1 MRVLVTGA
9 AGFLGSHLCDRLRAE
24 GHFVCGLDDG
34 STGDVERLGADDLL
48 HDVRKP
54 IDIGVSPADPLWGPF
69 DQIYHL
75 ACPASP
81 AHYQKDPK
89 RTLETA
95 FLGTRNVLD
104 AALAWKARVV
114 IASTSEVYGE
124 PQRHPQDEGLWS
136 YVNPIGPRSCFSD
149 DTEILTAR
157 GWVKFADLLGTDVVA
172 TIDEAHRVSYVV
184 PTEMICEPF
193 AGELVH
199 FANDKMDLLV
209 TPNHKMID
217 ERDGRGR
224 KFTEA
229 GADVEW
235 HHRSTPSGGA
245 WPEFEVPAVWM
256 LPPKRGSAKVYF
268 ESVPIDAWLEFVGI
282 YLADGHTTIV
292 TAKKTVNEVE
302 YTTQEHRV
310 VLTHD
315 HGWKQERI
323 KALLA
328 KLPWKF
334 HEHDHQIVISNRQ
347 LADALEP
354 LGRKALLKTIPR
366 EYLDLPPSKLSILF
380 EGLMFDGS
388 RRGGCFYTS
397 SRPLADAMQ
406 EIAFKIGKAATLVAY
421 HHNSNPWSDRECYR
435 VNIRPPVGAHYPDPA
450 RVPYVGDVYCVT
462 APPHHTILVRRNGKA
477 VFSGNCYETG
487 KMAGESLACAY
498 ARDVDVRIARIHNTY
513 GPRMNPADGRV
524 VVNFIAQALAGKP
537 LTVYGDGGQTRSL
550 CYVDDMIDGLVRLM
564 EHDGRKIAGPV
575 NLGNPIEMT
584 IRDIANAVSLA
595 CIAEAGVPAPA
606 ISFEPLPPD
615 DPTRRCPDITIARTL
630 LGWEPRTALDSG
642 LRQTVRAYM
651 RDEVETDPGVTPIP
665 EGA

>member
-136 YVNPIGPRSCFSD
+136 YVNPIGPR
-149 DTEILTAR
+149 A
-157 GWVKFADLLGTDVVA
+157 
-172 TIDEAHRVSYVV
+172 SY
-184 PTEMICEPF
+184 
-193 AGELVH
+193 
-199 FANDKMDLLV
+199 
-209 TPNHKMID
+209 
-217 ERDGRGR
+217 
-224 KFTEA
+224 
-229 GADVEW
+229 
-235 HHRSTPSGGA
+235 
-245 WPEFEVPAVWM
+245 EV
-256 LPPKRGSAKVYF
+256 
-268 ESVPIDAWLEFVGI
+268 
-282 YLADGHTTIV
+282 
-292 TAKKTVNEVE
+292 
-302 YTTQEHRV
+302 
-310 VLTHD
+310 
-315 HGWKQERI
+315 
-323 KALLA
+323 
-328 KLPWKF
+328 
-334 HEHDHQIVISNRQ
+334 
-347 LADALEP
+347 
-354 LGRKALLKTIPR
+354 
-366 EYLDLPPSKLSILF
+366 
-380 EGLMFDGS
+380 
-388 RRGGCFYTS
+388 
-397 SRPLADAMQ
+397 
-406 EIAFKIGKAATLVAY
+406 
-421 HHNSNPWSDRECYR
+421 
-435 VNIRPPVGAHYPDPA
+435 
-450 RVPYVGDVYCVT
+450 
-462 APPHHTILVRRNGKA
+462 
-477 VFSGNCYETG
+477 G
-487 KMAGESLACAY
+487 KMAGETLACAY